1 MNFKTQTLVGAGR
14 LTQFVERI
22 ERLKEEKRTL
32 LSNIKD
38 VYSEAK
44 ADVFKARIMRQVI
57 KLRSM
62 DSDVL
67 NEHDEHLEIYRNALG
82 LR

>member
-67 NEHDEHLEIYRNALG
+67 NEHDAHLEIYRNALG